1 MPRIKASALPGTSP
15 CLSAAHGPKG
25 LIGMKMKRD
34 PALRSV
40 QGQAPAKIH
49 SPHLPD
55 EASRPCR
62 PFGPASQRAQA
73 VDPNNGDLASAS
85 CPRNGL

>member
-1 MPRIKASALPGTSP
+1 MLKIKAADPRRISP
-15 CLSAAHGPKG
+15 YWSAAHGQKG
-25 LIGMKMKRD
+25 LIGIKMKRD

>member
-1 MPRIKASALPGTSP
+1 MPGTSP
-15 CLSAAHGPKG
+15 YWSAAHEPKG
-25 LIGMKMKRD
+25 LIGIKMKRD

-55 EASRPCR
+55 EASRHA
-62 PFGPASQRAQA
+62 GLLDQQA
-73 VDPNNGDLASAS
+73 K
-85 CPRNGL
+85 GLKLWIPTMGTSRLRVALETDFNVV